1 MGPWNEVT
9 FAYQN
14 QGCCHLNIPDWK
26 RTKDAAT
33 STYQSCL
40 LNKRMWS
47 TDWFNPNWKMLGC
60 QQQQQQRQQQQQ
72 EQKHEGHR
80 Q

>member
-1 MGPWNEVT
+1 
-9 FAYQN
+9 
-14 QGCCHLNIPDWK
+14 
-26 RTKDAAT
+26 
-33 STYQSCL
+33 
-40 LNKRMWS
+40 MWS

-60 QQQQQQRQQQQQ
+60 QQQQQRQQQQ